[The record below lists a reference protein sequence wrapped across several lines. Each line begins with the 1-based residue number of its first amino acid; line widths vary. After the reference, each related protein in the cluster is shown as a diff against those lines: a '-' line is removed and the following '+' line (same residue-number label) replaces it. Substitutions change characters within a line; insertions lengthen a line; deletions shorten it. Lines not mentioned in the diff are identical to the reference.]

1 MAVTDS
7 PLKQLVE
14 SFIEEFAAWLLNA
27 PVKSAQP
34 LNPELQAN
42 VVRTDL
48 LFRIVLDNGRAVKLH
63 IEFQGPSSHEPM
75 RLRMLDYMARLV
87 KDDPDLDLYSVVFYV
102 GQGTGARDKGE
113 YGINGIDGKPALQ
126 WRYHVIHL
134 WRMKAEELLALHQ
147 PALLPLVGQTQIDQ
161 PQVILPQVV
170 AELNTVSDDVLRKE
184 LFTGLFAL
192 LNDKEATQVIKT
204 LVEKEALL
212 MDTPFLQEVREEARA
227 KALAEGQA
235 EGRAEGRAEG
245 WNEGARTSSV
255 HNILNVLKW
264 RFDPT
269 ISRYEQIQQA
279 LDKIT
284 ATEQLE
290 ALLKLAV
297 QAADLDTFQKGLQ
310 AHLSQQAS
318 QQTNGEKQ

>member
-14 SFIEEFAAWLLNA
+14 TFIEEFAAWLLNA
-27 PVKSAQP
+27 PVESAQP
-34 LNPELQAN
+34 LNPEFQAN

-48 LFRIVLDNGRAVKLH
+48 LFRITLDNGQAVKLH

-75 RLRMLDYMARLV
+75 RLRMLDYMTRLV

-102 GQGTGARDKGE
+102 GQGAGATDKGE
-113 YGINGIDGKPALQ
+113 YRINGPDGKPALQ
-126 WRYHVIHL
+126 WRYKVIHL
-134 WRMKAEELLALHQ
+134 WKMKAEELLTLHQ

-161 PQVILPQVV
+161 PKVILPQVV
-170 AELNTVSDDVLRKE
+170 EELNTVFDEILRKE
-184 LFTGLFAL
+184 LFTGLLAL
-192 LNDKEATQVIKT
+192 LNDEEAIQMIKT
-204 LVEKEALL
+204 LAKKDGLL
-212 MDTPFLQEVREEARA
+212 TDTPFLQEIR
-227 KALAEGQA
+227 K
-235 EGRAEGRAEG
+235 EGRAEG
-245 WNEGARTSSV
+245 WNEGARASST
-255 HNILNVLKW
+255 HAILNVLKW

-284 ATEQLE
+284 AAEQLE